1 MWKISPGHCVPLTP
15 TPQFRHLSGGI
26 SASRISSFLLT
37 VFLKIT
43 FRICG
48 LAFSHLDHISCIG
61 FLTIFVCHCL
71 HCTYPPAA
79 RWSVSGYF
87 QTGSVVKLKQ
97 SSLRFQMIA
106 KTCSN
111 KNQQIWSFFPGL
123 LIKDAEKIWAPWAQ
137 NPPDLVIII
146 VAAAAATILVAAA
159 KPRLLSWPKWHFGHH
174 PSHHKHYHFFH
185 FNWSPQ
191 SWRGE
196 TFIKLW
202 KMAKNCNFIEELCSI
217 ITNHRHHRLLK
228 YQSHDLSYSILQF
241 ENIKNF
247 DLWFILT

>member
-1 MWKISPGHCVPLTP
+1 MSFKFCHFETIWKISLGHCSPLTP

-48 LAFSHLDHISCIG
+48 LAFSHLDRSKSVSPVCNLAHLPSVTLDLLLFVTWISDQKHFHISCIG
-61 FLTIFVCHCL
+61 FLTIFVCHCM
-71 HCTYPPAA
+71 HCALPPAA

-97 SSLRFQMIA
+97 LSLRFQMIA

-146 VAAAAATILVAAA
+146 VAAAATILVAAA

-174 PSHHKHYHFFH
+174 PSHHKALSFFS
-185 FNWSPQ
+185 F
-191 SWRGE
+191 
-196 TFIKLW
+196 
-202 KMAKNCNFIEELCSI
+202 
-217 ITNHRHHRLLK
+217 
-228 YQSHDLSYSILQF
+228 
-241 ENIKNF
+241 
-247 DLWFILT
+247 